1 MQTDSQMDLFRM
13 NAKIKKQEQIQ
24 NTNDA
29 KFQTDQLRTQQGFS
43 I

>member
-1 MQTDSQMDLFRM
+1 MDLFRM

-29 KFQTDQLRTQQGFS
+29 KFLTDKLRNQQSFS
-43 I
+43 IQDI